1 MISGVHAIIYSKQA
15 ERLRDFFRDVLQYP
29 SVDAGGGWSI
39 FALPPAELAMHP
51 AEDGYHELWLM
62 CEDVYGTTKQL
73 QSKGVELAMPIS
85 DRGWG
90 FVTRLK
96 LPSGD
101 QIGLHLPK
109 HPTALNLSSRGGQRS
124 KSRKAA
130 GPQRGSGTQNRRAR
144 KNKSRSQR

>member
-1 MISGVHAIIYSKQA
+1 MISGVHAIIYSNQA
-15 ERLRDFFRDVLQYP
+15 ERLREFFRDVFNYP

-51 AEDGYHELWLM
+51 ADDSYHELYLM
-62 CEDVYGTTKQL
+62 CDDVHAVTKKL

-90 FVTRLK
+90 LVTRLK

-101 QIGLHLPK
+101 QIGLYQPK
-109 HPTALNLSSRGGQRS
+109 HPTALDLRNPSRQRS
-124 KSRKAA
+124 EKPKAA
-130 GPQRGSGTQNRRAR
+130 RPRRANATKPRQTKKR
-144 KNKSRSQR
+144 KSTARS

>member
-15 ERLRDFFRDVLQYP
+15 ERLREFFGEVLQYP
-29 SVDAGGGWSI
+29 SVDAGGGWEI

-51 AEDGYHELWLM
+51 AEDSYHELYLM
-62 CEDVYGTTKQL
+62 CDDVHAATKKL

-90 FVTRLK
+90 LVTRLK

-101 QIGLHLPK
+101 QIGLYQPK
-109 HPTALNLSSRGGQRS
+109 HPTALDLRS
-124 KSRKAA
+124 PR
-130 GPQRGSGTQNRRAR
+130 
-144 KNKSRSQR
+144 KSRSRRSKAARSRRAVATKSGQAKKRKSKARR

>member
-15 ERLRDFFRDVLQYP
+15 DRLRDFFRNVLEYP

-51 AEDGYHELWLM
+51 ADDSYHELYLM
-62 CEDVYGTTKQL
+62 CNDVHAATKKL
-73 QSKGVELAMPIS
+73 RSNGVELAMPIL

-90 FVTRLK
+90 LVTRLI

-101 QIGLHLPK
+101 QIGLYQPK
-109 HPTALNLSSRGGQRS
+109 HPTALCLNARQRRPNQAKATKKLAGRSQTRRTASRKS
-124 KSRKAA
+124 KSR
-130 GPQRGSGTQNRRAR
+130 R
-144 KNKSRSQR
+144 

>member
-1 MISGVHAIIYSKQA
+1 
-15 ERLRDFFRDVLQYP
+15 
-29 SVDAGGGWSI
+29 
-39 FALPPAELAMHP
+39 MHP

-90 FVTRLK
+90 FVTKLK

-101 QIGLHLPK
+101 QIGLYQPK
-109 HPTALNLSSRGGQRS
+109 HPTALNLSSRRGQRS
-124 KSRKAA
+124 KPSKAGVLNAGAELRTGEQRKTN
-130 GPQRGSGTQNRRAR
+130 PRA
-144 KNKSRSQR
+144 SASPTI

>member
-15 ERLRDFFRDVLQYP
+15 ERLRDFFRDVLKYP

-51 AEDGYHELWLM
+51 AEDSYHELYLM
-62 CEDVYGTTKQL
+62 CDDVQAVTKKL
-73 QSKGVELAMPIS
+73 QGKGVGLAMPIT

-90 FVTRLK
+90 LVTRLK

-101 QIGLHLPK
+101 QIGLYQPK
-109 HPTALNLSSRGGQRS
+109 HPTALDLKRLSRRRS
-124 KSRKAA
+124 ERPKAA
-130 GPQRGSGTQNRRAR
+130 QPRRATVSQTR
-144 KNKSRSQR
+144 RAKNKRLKDRG